1 MTRAGSRKTP
11 ERTPDPVP
19 PDAAPKD
26 APEDAP
32 EDSPEDSG
40 DAEDGREAGPLRRCL
55 VTHLRAEKTAMIRFV
70 VGPEGEIVPDLAL
83 RLPGRGMWLSARRD
97 VLETAVKRGVFA
109 RAAKR
114 RVSVPAD
121 LAAAVASGLRL
132 RIGETLG
139 LARRAG
145 QAIAGFDKAREWLIS
160 GRAGLVVAARD
171 GSADER
177 ARFLTAGFLAAMK
190 AGAAV
195 AVVDPLSG
203 ADLGRIFARERVVHV
218 ALASGR
224 LAATVASDA
233 ARLAGI
239 EGGVVAPSGDAA

>member
-1 MTRAGSRKTP
+1 M
-11 ERTPDPVP
+11 
-19 PDAAPKD
+19 
-26 APEDAP
+26 PEDEPAAGAP
-32 EDSPEDSG
+32 AEGTE
-40 DAEDGREAGPLRRCL
+40 DAEDGREVGPLRRCL
-55 VTHLRAEKTAMIRFV
+55 VTRLRAEKTAMIRFV
-70 VGPEGEIVPDLAL
+70 VGPAGEIVPDLAH

-97 VLETAVKRGVFA
+97 VLETAARRGVFA

-114 RVSVPAD
+114 QVGVPAD
-121 LAAAVASGLRL
+121 LAASVATGLRL

-145 QAIAGFDKAREWLIS
+145 QAIAGFDKAREWLSS

-177 ARFLTAGFLAAMK
+177 SRFLA

-203 ADLGRIFARERVVHV
+203 AALGRIFARERVVHV
-218 ALASGR
+218 ALAPGR
-224 LAATVASDA
+224 LAAMVAADA

-239 EGGVVAPSGDAA
+239 EGGIMAPPGDAA